1 MKIEKQNEL
10 AIFEEIL
17 KLLVNINNQIKN
29 LKISTINV
37 KNSNNVFIAENDSN
51 INLKKEK

>member
-37 KNSNNVFIAENDSN
+37 KNSNNVFIAENNSN